1 MRFACAMDADR
12 HTFSGMRAGM
22 RCDVVDVGRH
32 ATSSASIGPATC
44 MLLLNAVRRVPL
56 LLLQTFLRILLLSAV
71 RLMLLITAGRTTV
84 RLLL

>member
-1 MRFACAMDADR
+1 
-12 HTFSGMRAGM
+12 
-22 RCDVVDVGRH
+22 
-32 ATSSASIGPATC
+32 